1 MKNLKAFMKIFVLVL
16 LIAVAALCLFSCE
29 KDTVDQGTEI
39 TITVAVTNKVGETT
53 EQEITTTATNLADAL
68 TGAGIASGTKD
79 QYGLYITAVNG
90 ETADYSV
97 DQSFWSITKNG
108 EALFTGASSTKIAN
122 GEHYELTYTVYS
134 E

>member
-1 MKNLKAFMKIFVLVL
+1 MKNLKTFMKISVLVML
-16 LIAVAALCLFSCE
+16 AAVTALCLFSCE

-39 TITVAVTNKVGETT
+39 TITVAVTNKAGETT

-68 TGAGIASGTKD
+68 TGAGIASGTED
-79 QYGLYITAVNG
+79 QYGLYITTVNG

-97 DQSFWSITKNG
+97 DQSFWSITKDG
-108 EALFTGASSTKIAN
+108 EMLFTGASSTEIAD
-122 GEHYELTYTVYS
+122 GDHYELTYTVYS